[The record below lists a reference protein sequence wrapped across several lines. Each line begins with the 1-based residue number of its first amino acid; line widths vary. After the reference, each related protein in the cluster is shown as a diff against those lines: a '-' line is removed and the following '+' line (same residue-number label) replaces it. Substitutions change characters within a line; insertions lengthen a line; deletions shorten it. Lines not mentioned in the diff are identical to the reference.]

1 MEQHDPNQP
10 IKVPFWQWNLFVEYV
25 DAMDGLFLAVEEVD
39 DRGGLQRELQGIY
52 RRVSAVIDYLD
63 QGGPE
68 LEGPIEGSIES
79 PIENPDQGAA
89 TTQNNPTSL
98 AARETAF
105 RSQAMYAT
113 KRYWCIYL
121 STGRAN
127 YYGTYAGAVARC
139 YKLAAPANIT
149 CAGVKR
155 GKCP

>member
-10 IKVPFWQWNLFVEYV
+10 VKVPFWQWNLFVEYI

-39 DRGGLQRELQGIY
+39 DHGGLQRELQVIF

-68 LEGPIEGSIES
+68 LEGPIES
-79 PIENPDQGAA
+79 PIEYPDQGAA

-105 RSQAMYAT
+105 RSQAMAAAT
-113 KRYWCIYL
+113 KRNWCIYL
-121 STGRAN
+121 SPKGRAN

-149 CAGVKR
+149 CGGVKR